1 MLGVFLGEGIAG
13 VFNAD
18 LSGRAAAVAPC
29 VGAGTLKLE
38 SKVLR
43 EEARPY
49 GFVLVIGW
57 AATFGGA
64 GSGRSAVGF
73 TVACMRAIELAVG
86 AYSVEERL
94 IVAGRGAGATFSV
107 YSISSLIGGAGAGRA
122 VRMISA

>member
-18 LSGRAAAVAPC
+18 LSGRDAVVAPC

-43 EEARPY
+43 DEARPY
-49 GFVLVIGW
+49 GFVVAMGR
-57 AATFGGA
+57 AATFGVA

-94 IVAGRGAGATFSV
+94 IVAGRGTGATFSV
-107 YSISSLIGGAGAGRA
+107 YSISSSIGGAGAGRA
-122 VRMISA
+122 VRMMSA